1 MIKKKFFKFDE
12 SINLSLKKI
21 MKTHPNVFYFGLG
34 ADDSARVFNT
44 TNRLK
49 ELYGSYRVFDTPLSE
64 NAMTGVAVGMS
75 LNGKIP
81 IMSHQ
86 RLDFFLLAMDQLVNS
101 ASKWNFMFGK
111 QNKINMVIRLIV
123 GRGWGQGPTHSQNL
137 QSWFAHITGLKV
149 MAPSFPSTASSII
162 EQSINDKNPTIII
175 ENRWCHQLKES
186 LNSFKKNKKKIK
198 YGKSIKLNSGK
209 DLTVITSSYS
219 TIEMFKCYNEI
230 KSYNIDFDHIDLLSI
245 KPLDIQ
251 KIYRSVK
258 KTGKLIIFDNSS
270 HKICSIASE
279 IVSSLININYKI
291 FKTKP
296 EILTLPDIHQ
306 PTSYHLTKNYFISK
320 RLLISKILK
329 ICKKSK
335 ELKKINEKLPHDI
348 IHDDKIFEY

>member
-1 MIKKKFFKFDE
+1 MKKKFLRFDQ
-12 SINLSLKKI
+12 SINLSLKKV
-21 MKTHPNVFYFGLG
+21 MKIYPNIFYFGLG
-34 ADDSARVFNT
+34 ADDSGRVFNT
-44 TNRLK
+44 TNKLK

-101 ASKWNFMFGK
+101 ASKWSFMFGRQK
-111 QNKINMVIRLIV
+111 NINMVIRLII

-137 QSWFAHITGLKV
+137 QSWFAHIPGLKV
-149 MAPSFPSTASSII
+149 MVPSFPSTVSSII
-162 EQSINDKNPTIII
+162 EQSVKDKNPTIII

-186 LNSFKKNKKKIK
+186 LISFNKNKKKIK
-198 YGKSIKLNSGK
+198 YGKSFKLNSGK
-209 DLTVITSSYS
+209 DLTVVTSSYS
-219 TIEMFKCYNEI
+219 TIEMYKCYDEI
-230 KSYNIDFDHIDLLSI
+230 KSYNINFDHIDLLSI

-251 KIYRSVK
+251 KIYNSVK

-270 HKICSIASE
+270 HKICSVASE
-279 IVSSLININYKI
+279 IVSSLVNINHKI
-291 FKTKP
+291 FKVNP

-306 PTSYHLTKNYFISK
+306 PTSFHLTKNYFISK
-320 RLLISKILK
+320 QLLISTILK

-335 ELKKINEKLPHDI
+335 KLKKTNEIINHDI
-348 IHDDKIFEY
+348 TKDDKIFEY